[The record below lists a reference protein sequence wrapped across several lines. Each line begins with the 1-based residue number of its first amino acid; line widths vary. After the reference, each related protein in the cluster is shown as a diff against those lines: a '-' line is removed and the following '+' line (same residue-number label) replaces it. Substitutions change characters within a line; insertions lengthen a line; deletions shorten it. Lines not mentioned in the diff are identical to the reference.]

1 MTRMKIS
8 RFLAASALASTVCF
22 GVSGVAFAQ
31 DAATPPAD
39 EEAKSTD
46 LIVVTGS
53 RIKQPNLESP
63 IPIVSVSGDAIR
75 AAGQVSVG
83 DFLNNLPSLRS
94 TFSQS
99 NSTRFLGTTGLNL
112 LDLRGLGTQRTLVL
126 INGRRHVGS
135 DILNNGVSPDV
146 NTFPTDLI
154 DRVDI
159 VTGGSSA
166 VYGSDAIAGVVNF
179 ILKDNFEGLE
189 LRGRAGVSTYG
200 DAGNYELSALGGLNF
215 ADGRGNV
222 SVDLEYSRQNPVFGS
237 SRPEQN
243 TPQGFVVVDQDVDSS
258 SDGVPDRI
266 FLRDFRSTTISI
278 GGLISIATPSG
289 ACGRVNLNPG
299 SASTTAALTAA
310 FNCTYLF
317 QPDGTLVP
325 QTGTRV
331 GLAPNGNFLGGNG
344 STGRERATQ
353 PLFPTLDRY
362 TANLLGHFEF
372 SEAADVFVE
381 AKYSR
386 TDSQRIASPAFF
398 QGSTIGGG
406 VDLRERPRFDNPFL
420 STQAQAAF
428 QAARALAGLAP
439 ATAATRI
446 TLRQNLV
453 DVGSRT
459 EFAKRETYRI
469 VGGLRGTFNDDWNYE
484 ISANYGEFKEAT
496 QIGGNLNQQRFLL
509 AIDAVRNP
517 ANNQIVCRSQIDPA
531 AAQIFPFSN
540 DDAFATSLL
549 AADVAA
555 CVPYNPFGEGASSQA
570 SRDYLVS
577 SGTSIGKITQ
587 FDVSGFVN
595 GDTSGFFNL
604 PGGPVGFVV
613 GGEYR
618 RETNFFQTSDIIR
631 QGITFY
637 NALPTFTSPAFEVK
651 EAFGEIR
658 IPILKDV
665 PFFKELTLTG
675 AGRVSDYNSS
685 AGTVYAYNGQIQ
697 YSPFEDLRLRAGYAR
712 AIRAPNLSELFA
724 QQSQNF
730 APGFVD
736 PCSARNIATG
746 SNTRAANCRA
756 AGVPASY
763 DYVYLQSLEILSG
776 GNPNLRAETSRSIT
790 LGGVYQP
797 SFVPG
802 LSLTVDY
809 YDITAQS
816 TINSPTAQQIA
827 NNCYD
832 LATLNNA
839 FCGLFTRN
847 GATTATTGEDP
858 YRIIEGSLQQVLVNF
873 SKTKV
878 RGFDV
883 DLKYSHQIDNI
894 GKFGYDLVYTYVLQ
908 NDDFIDASDPN
919 RADRTL
925 FELGDP
931 EHAFNLN
938 VNFETGPLSIGY
950 GFRYLSKQLLNTYE
964 DVFPLQGRPPENAD
978 YAEIQFYPATVY
990 HDIRFAVDINKKF
1003 ELSGGVTNLLNTLP
1017 PFGLSGAGG
1026 GSGIY
1031 DARGRFFYAGFKAKF

>member
-1 MTRMKIS
+1 MKIS
-8 RFLAASALASTVCF
+8 RFLGASALVSTLCL
-22 GVSGVAFAQ
+22 GVSGVAIAQ
-31 DAATPPAD
+31 DTVAAPAADD
-39 EEAKSTD
+39 EAASSE
-46 LIVVTGS
+46 LIIVTGS
-53 RIKQPNLESP
+53 RIKRPNLDSP
-63 IPIVSVSGDAIR
+63 IPVVSISAETIAKSGTTSI
-75 AAGQVSVG
+75 G
-83 DFLNNLPSLRS
+83 DYLNNLPSLRS
-94 TFSQS
+94 TYSLA
-99 NSTRFLGTTGLNL
+99 NSTRGLGSTGLNL

-126 INGRRHVGS
+126 VNGRRHVAS
-135 DILNNGVSPDV
+135 DILVNGVSPDV
-146 NTFPTDLI
+146 NTFPSGLI
-154 DRVDI
+154 DRIDV

-179 ILKDNFEGLE
+179 VLKENFDGLE
-189 LRGRAGVSTYG
+189 LRGRGGVSTFG
-200 DAGNYELSALGGLNF
+200 DAGSYELNAIGGLNF
-215 ADGRGNV
+215 ADGRGNI
-222 SVDLEYSRQNPVFGS
+222 SINLEYSRLNPVFGS
-237 SRPEQN
+237 SRPQQSL
-243 TPQGFVVVDQDVDSS
+243 PQGFLVVDSDVASS
-258 SDGVPDRI
+258 SDGVPDRT
-266 FLRDFRSTTISI
+266 FFRDFRSTTISI

-289 ACGRVNLNPG
+289 ACGRVNLNAG
-299 SASTTAALTAA
+299 SAGTTAGLTAA

-331 GLAPNGNFLGGNG
+331 GLAPNGNFIGGNG
-344 STGRERATQ
+344 NTGRERNTQ
-353 PLFPTLDRY
+353 PLLPTLDRY
-362 TANLLGHFEF
+362 TANLLAHYEF
-372 SEAADVFVE
+372 SEAADVFIE

-386 TDSQRIASPAFF
+386 TDSQRIASPAFY

-420 STQAQAAF
+420 GAQARAAF

-459 EFAKRETYRI
+459 EFAKRETYRL

-484 ISANYGEFKEAT
+484 ISANYGEFREAT

-509 AIDAVRNP
+509 AIDSVSSNG
-517 ANNQIVCRSQIDPA
+517 QIVCRSQVDPA
-531 AAQIFPFSN
+531 AALIFAGSN
-540 DDAFATSLL
+540 DDAFARSLL

-570 SRDYLVS
+570 SRNYLVS

-604 PGGPVGFVV
+604 PGGPIGFVV

-658 IPILKDV
+658 IPLLKDL
-665 PFFKELTLTG
+665 PLIQELTITG
-675 AGRVSDYNSS
+675 AGRVSDYKIG
-685 AGTVYAYNGQIQ
+685 AGTVYAYNGQVL
-697 YSPFEDLRLRAGYAR
+697 YSPFKDLRLRAGYAR
-712 AIRAPNLSELFA
+712 AVRAPNLSELFSE
-724 QQSQNF
+724 QSQNF
-730 APGFVD
+730 APGFGD
-736 PCSARNIATG
+736 PCSARNIGTG
-746 SNTRAANCRA
+746 SNTRATNCLA

-776 GNPNLRAETSRSIT
+776 GNPNLKAETSRSIT
-790 LGGVYQP
+790 IGGVYQP
-797 SFVPG
+797 SYIPG
-802 LSLTVDY
+802 LSLSVDY

-847 GATTATTGEDP
+847 GAATAATGEDP
-858 YRIIEGSLQQVLVNF
+858 FRILEGSLQQVLVNF
-873 SKTKV
+873 AKQKV
-878 RGFDV
+878 RGIDV
-883 DLKYSHQIDNI
+883 TASYDRQIGNL
-894 GKFGYDLVYTYVLQ
+894 GKLTTNMVYTYVLKA
-908 NDDFIDASDPN
+908 DDFIDASDPT
-919 RADRTL
+919 RIDRSL
-925 FELGDP
+925 LELGDP
-931 EHAFNLN
+931 QHAFNWDID
-938 VNFETGPLSIGY
+938 FKSGPIKVGY
-950 GFRYLSKQLLNTYE
+950 GMRFLSKQVLNTYE
-964 DVFPLQGRPPENAD
+964 DLFSLQGRPPENAD
-978 YAEIQFYPATVY
+978 YAELNFYPSTFY
-990 HDIRFAVDINKKF
+990 HDVRLAVEVNDKF
-1003 ELSGGVTNLLNTLP
+1003 ELSGGVNNLLNTLP
-1017 PFGLSGAGG
+1017 PFGLSGAGA

-1031 DARGRFFYAGFKAKF
+1031 DNRGRYFYAGFKAKF

>member
-1 MTRMKIS
+1 MRIS
-8 RFLAASALASTVCF
+8 RFFAASALASTAWF
-22 GVSGVAFAQ
+22 GATDVAFAQ
-31 DAATPPAD
+31 DATPSPAD
-39 EEAKSTD
+39 KETVSPD
-46 LIVVTGS
+46 MIIVTGS
-53 RIKQPNLESP
+53 RIRRPNLDSA
-63 IPIVSVSGDAIR
+63 IPIVSISGESIR

-83 DFLNNLPSLRS
+83 DYLNNLPSLRA
-94 TFSQS
+94 TYSQS

-126 INGRRHVGS
+126 VNGRRHVAS
-135 DILNNGVSPDV
+135 DILNNGVSPDI

-179 ILKDNFEGLE
+179 ILKENFEGLE

-200 DAGNYELSALGGLNF
+200 DAGNYELSALGGINF

-222 SVDLEYSRQNPVFGS
+222 SVNLEYSRQNSVFGS

-243 TPQGFVVVDQDVDSS
+243 APQGFIIVDSDVSSS
-258 SDGVPDRI
+258 SDGVPDRV

-278 GGLISIATPSG
+278 GGLISLATPSG

-299 SASTTAALTAA
+299 SAATTAGLTAA

-317 QPDGTLVP
+317 QPDGTLIP

-344 STGRERATQ
+344 STGRERSTQ
-353 PLFPTLDRY
+353 PILPTLDRY
-362 TANLLGHFEF
+362 TANLLAHYEF
-372 SEAADVFVE
+372 SEAADLFIE

-386 TDSQRIASPAFF
+386 TDSQRIAAPAFF
-398 QGSTIGGG
+398 QGSTIGAG

-428 QAARALAGLAP
+428 QAARAFAGLAP

-517 ANNQIVCRSQIDPA
+517 ASGQIVCRSQIDPA
-531 AAQIFPFSN
+531 AALIFPYSN
-540 DDAFATSLL
+540 DDDFARSLL

-577 SGTSIGKITQ
+577 SGTSIGKISQ

-604 PGGPVGFVV
+604 PGGPIGFVV

-665 PFFKELTLTG
+665 PFFQELTLTG
-675 AGRVSDYNSS
+675 AGRVSDYSS
-685 AGTVYAYNGQIQ
+685 RAGTVFAYNGQLQ
-697 YSPFEDLRLRAGYAR
+697 YSPFKDLRLRAGYAR
-712 AIRAPNLSELFA
+712 AIRAPNLNELFS

-730 APGFVD
+730 ATGFVD

-746 SNTRAANCRA
+746 SNTRAANCLA
-756 AGVPASY
+756 AGVPTSY
-763 DYVYLQSLEILSG
+763 DYVYLSSLEILSG
-776 GNPNLRAETSRSIT
+776 GNPNLKAETSRSLT
-790 LGGVYQP
+790 LGAVYRP

-809 YDITAQS
+809 YNITAQS

-832 LATLNNA
+832 LASLNNA
-839 FCGLFTRN
+839 FCGLFKRN
-847 GATTATTGEDP
+847 GATTAATGEDP

-873 SKTKV
+873 SKSKV
-878 RGFDV
+878 RGIDV
-883 DLKYSHQIDNI
+883 DLKYDRQIDNI
-894 GKFGYDLVYTYVLQ
+894 GKFGYELLYTYSLQ

-919 RADRTL
+919 RTDRSL

-931 EHAFNLN
+931 EHAFNLKL
-938 VNFETGPLSIGY
+938 NFESGPVLLEY
-950 GFRYLSKQLLNTYE
+950 GFRYLSKQVVNTYE
-964 DVFPLQGRPPENAD
+964 DIFTLQGRPPENAD

-990 HDIRFAVDINKKF
+990 HDIRVAFDINKKF

-1017 PFGLSGAGG
+1017 PFGLSGTGG

-1031 DARGRFFYAGFKAKF
+1031 DARGRFFYMGFKAKF

>member
-1 MTRMKIS
+1 MKIS
-8 RFLAASALASTVCF
+8 RFLAASALVSTICL
-22 GVSGVAFAQ
+22 GVSGAAFAQ
-31 DAATPPAD
+31 DAAAPAAED
-39 EEAKSTD
+39 EAASSE
-46 LIVVTGS
+46 LIIVTGS
-53 RIKQPNLESP
+53 RIKRPNLDSP
-63 IPIVSVSGDAIR
+63 IPVVSISGEALKKTAQNSI
-75 AAGQVSVG
+75 G
-83 DFLNNLPSLRS
+83 DYLNDLPSLRS
-94 TFSQS
+94 TYSQA
-99 NSTRFLGTTGLNL
+99 NSTVSLGTTGLNL

-126 INGRRHVGS
+126 VNGRRHVAS
-135 DILNNGVSPDV
+135 DILVNGVSPDV

-154 DRVDI
+154 SRVDI

-179 ILKDNFEGLE
+179 ILKEDFEGLE
-189 LRGRAGVSTYG
+189 LRGRGGVSTFG
-200 DAGNYELSALGGLNF
+200 DAGSYQLSALGGLNF

-222 SVDLEYSRQNPVFGS
+222 SVNLEYSRQNPVFGS
-237 SRPEQN
+237 SRPQQSL
-243 TPQGFVVVDQDVDSS
+243 PQGFLVVDSDVAAS
-258 SDGVPDRI
+258 SDGTPDRI

-289 ACGRVNLNPG
+289 ACGRVNLNAG
-299 SASTTAALTAA
+299 STSTTAGLTAA

-331 GLAPNGNFLGGNG
+331 GLAPNGNFIGGNG
-344 STGRERATQ
+344 NTGRERNTQ
-353 PLFPTLDRY
+353 PLLPTLDRY
-362 TANLLGHFEF
+362 TGNLLAHYEF
-372 SEAADVFVE
+372 SEAADLFVE

-386 TDSQRIASPAFF
+386 TDSQRIASSAFF

-420 STQAQAAF
+420 SAQAQAAF

-439 ATAATRI
+439 ATAGTRI

-459 EFAKRETYRI
+459 EFAKRETYRL

-509 AIDAVRNP
+509 ALDAVRNP
-517 ANNQIVCRSQIDPA
+517 ANGQIVCRSQIDPA

-540 DDAFATSLL
+540 DDTFAQSLL

-570 SRDYLVS
+570 SRDYLVNN
-577 SGTSIGKITQ
+577 GTSIGKITQ
-587 FDVSGFVN
+587 FDISGYVN

-637 NALPTFTSPAFEVK
+637 NALPTFTAPAFEVK

-658 IPILKDV
+658 IPLLKDI
-665 PFFKELTLTG
+665 PLIHELTLTG
-675 AGRVSDYNSS
+675 AGRVSDYKLG
-685 AGTVYAYNGQIQ
+685 AGTVYAYNGQIL
-697 YSPFEDLRLRAGYAR
+697 YSPIKDLSLRAGYAR
-712 AIRAPNLSELFA
+712 AVRAPNLSELFSA
-724 QQSQNF
+724 QSQNF

-736 PCSARNIATG
+736 PCSSRNIGTG
-746 SNTRAANCRA
+746 SNTRAANCLA
-756 AGVPASY
+756 AGVPVAY
-763 DYVYLQSLEILSG
+763 DYVYQSSLEVLSG
-776 GNPNLRAETSRSIT
+776 GNPNLKAETSRSIT
-790 LGGVYQP
+790 VGGVFQP

-802 LSLTVDY
+802 FSLSVDY
-809 YDITAQS
+809 YDITAQK

-827 NNCYD
+827 DNCYD

-847 GATTATTGEDP
+847 GATTAASGEDP
-858 YRIIEGSLQQVLVNF
+858 YRILEGSLQQVLVNF
-873 SKTKV
+873 AQQKV
-878 RGFDV
+878 RGIDV
-883 DLKYSHQIDNI
+883 EAAYDHQIGNL
-894 GKFGYDLVYTYVLQ
+894 GRLNTKLVYTYALQ
-908 NDDFIDASDPN
+908 NDDFVDASDPA
-919 RADRTL
+919 RADRNL
-925 FELGDP
+925 LELGDP
-931 EHAFNLN
+931 KHSFNWDID
-938 VNFETGPLSIGY
+938 VESGPISVGY
-950 GFRYLSKQLLNTYE
+950 RMRYISKQVLNAYE
-964 DVFPLQGRPPENAD
+964 DLFTLQGRPPENAD
-978 YAEIQFYPATVY
+978 YAELQFYPSTFY
-990 HDIRFAVDINKKF
+990 HDIRFAVDVNKTF
-1003 ELSGGVTNLLNTLP
+1003 EFSGGVQNVLNTLP
-1017 PFGLSGAGG
+1017 PFGLSGAGA

-1031 DARGRFFYAGFKAKF
+1031 DNRGRFFYAGFKAKF